1 MNIKFYFRLIVF
13 TLLGLVNAQWA
24 AAQNVTIKAT
34 NGSTIAAVKSGST
47 TDTFFGCGGFATWQ
61 HEQLSMVLTT
71 SDGTGLTQN
80 LQLENPANNLF
91 TSGNFM
97 QIAKG
102 QAKEYT
108 DDYGVHH
115 DAANVCYVSLSL
127 PKGYR
132 FTGYNIVFSKST
144 ELKGSGDGA
153 IPFDSPVTSRFGE
166 TGSDFSSYTTYGDVT
181 NDGRSVEIITYIF

>member
-1 MNIKFYFRLIVF
+1 MSMNIKFYLRLIVF

-132 FTGYNIVFSKST
+132 FTGYTIVFRRNIN
-144 ELKGSGDGA
+144 LGDG
-153 IPFDSPVTSRFGE
+153 GNGQE
-166 TGSDFSSYTTYGDVT
+166 C
-181 NDGRSVEIITYIF
+181 

>member
-1 MNIKFYFRLIVF
+1 MKRIRLLQITVL

-34 NGSTIAAVKSGST
+34 NGSTIAAVKNGGA
-47 TDTFFGCGGFATWQ
+47 TDTFFGAGGFATWQ

-71 SDGTGLTQN
+71 SDGTALTPNQ
-80 LQLENPANNLF
+80 QLDNPANNLF
-91 TSGNFM
+91 TSGNHM

-102 QAKEYT
+102 QA
-108 DDYGVHH
+108 DG
-115 DAANVCYVSLSL
+115 ANVCYVSLSL

-144 ELKGSGDGA
+144 DTKGSGY
-153 IPFDSPVTSRFGE
+153 FF
-166 TGSDFSSYTTYGDVT
+166 
-181 NDGRSVEIITYIF
+181 